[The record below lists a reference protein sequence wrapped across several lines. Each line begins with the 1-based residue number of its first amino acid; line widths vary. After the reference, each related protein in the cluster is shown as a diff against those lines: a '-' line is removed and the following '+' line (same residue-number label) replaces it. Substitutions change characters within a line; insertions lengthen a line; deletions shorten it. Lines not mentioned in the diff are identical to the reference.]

1 MLRLVSLFVGVAL
14 LAGCRG
20 VPSSPARQGAAVP
33 GSESLTRLDGGAL
46 IGPDAGSFKPS
57 NGLIGPDAGSFK
69 PTNGL
74 IGPDAG
80 SLEPTSGLIGP
91 DAGSLKPTSGLI
103 GPDAGSLSPRGK
115 GDVLN
120 GSSAAESTS
129 CLARQLVAED
139 TSAEA
144 AGLQQTLAVASSA
157 QGVSITWS
165 ASDGALS
172 AASGPRVRWTAPST
186 PGTFTAQ
193 ATVTAPETG
202 ERVVLT
208 WRLTVDAAGGSLTL
222 PPPPTCP

>member
-1 MLRLVSLFVGVAL
+1 LLRLVSLCVGVAL

-33 GSESLTRLDGGAL
+33 GSDGLTRLDGGAL
-46 IGPDAGSFKPS
+46 IGPDAGSLKPG

-80 SLEPTSGLIGP
+80 SL
-91 DAGSLKPTSGLI
+91 KPTSGLI
-103 GPDAGSLSPRGK
+103 GPDAGSLRPGGK
-115 GDVLN
+115 GDGTFN
-120 GSSAAESTS
+120 GSNAAESAT

-157 QGVSITWS
+157 QGVSIAWS
-165 ASDGALS
+165 ASAGALS

-186 PGTFTAQ
+186 PGTFTAR

-202 ERVVLT
+202 EQVVLT
-208 WRLTVDAAGGSLTL
+208 WRLTVDVAGVSMT
-222 PPPPTCP
+222 PPAPPTCP